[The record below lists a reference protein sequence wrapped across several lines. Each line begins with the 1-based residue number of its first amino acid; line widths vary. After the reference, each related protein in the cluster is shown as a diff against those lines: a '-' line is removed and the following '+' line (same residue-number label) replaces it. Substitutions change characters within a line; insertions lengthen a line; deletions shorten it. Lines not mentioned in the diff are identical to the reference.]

1 MIGDEPQQPDI
12 QAPEDGTTFDLPK
25 ENAPPPARSYTQ
37 DANLVLQLSPVEQES
52 VAKQV
57 LDNADRDWDSGKKF
71 RARRVRQVELFAGI
85 MPAKPP
91 GHEKIAQI
99 HLSIIAQSVLIL
111 HATIHGQL
119 FPPTN
124 YIYGAR
130 AVTPA
135 AFERV
140 RRLGLHMNWQV
151 TTRIPE
157 YLPAVDRGMMQWLIY
172 GTMFD
177 CWYYDPIEKRPC
189 YEVIQSDD
197 LIMPY
202 SSKSVRYDLADVP
215 RKTKKIRK
223 YQHEVEQLRD
233 AGYWEN
239 VDKLFEQ
246 DEDGQAAAEVDALT
260 PGSPPVR
267 MKRAERESEDKRPMG
282 KAEDR
287 IMGQEQP
294 VDDPSAPRLILEQ
307 HLWLKLPGEKSQ
319 RPVIVTVD
327 YDTKTML
334 RLVLREDE
342 DPRDRSRF
350 DRENEARDAHIQAQ
364 NAQHAQAMDQHGQ
377 TVQAMMAPQPVLDE
391 MGQQVPHPET
401 GEPMMHPPPSPDQL
415 PQPPEPPVP
424 PPPPNPVRMVP
435 VEWFTKYGCIPNPEG
450 IYDFGVGYLLEGD
463 NIAADTLM
471 SQYVSAMTL
480 ACLPTFLYSKQA
492 KMQRGDLQLRL
503 GEGVEVPLPPDL
515 LQKAFFQFQFPP
527 PPNAVQKI
535 IESREQSAREL
546 VGASNILTGDVGAN
560 NETATS
566 VQLRSNA
573 ARMNLAE
580 MGNRFNGGR
589 GNSMKN
595 LARLNAKTL
604 DPVEYF
610 SVTMPGQQDQ
620 PPGDPQMV
628 TRDDYLEDFQIT
640 FNCDPRL
647 ASQPQRVQDALALLT
662 QLLQIPPGAIN
673 PQAQQMAITMAL
685 VGYLR
690 ALDRD
695 DVANIIAQAPPP
707 PPPMPPQPTGAPN
720 GQPGAGPAGKPGGG
734 PPGPGNV
741 RGSKPGA
748 PTHVG
753 PAAGNAPV
761 PGPAQGGPPGP

>member
-1 MIGDEPQQPDI
+1 MIGDEPQPDVSV
-12 QAPEDGTTFDLPK
+12 PDEGTTFELPQ
-25 ENAPPPARSYTQ
+25 EQAPPPPRNYTQ
-37 DANLVLQLSPVEQES
+37 DANLVAQLSPVEQEA
-52 VAKQV
+52 VAKTV
-57 LDNADRDWDSGKKF
+57 LDNYERDWDSGKKF
-71 RARRVRQVELFAGI
+71 RARRVRQVELFAGV

-135 AFERV
+135 AYERV

-151 TTRIPE
+151 TTKIPE
-157 YLPAVDRGMMQWLIY
+157 YLPANDRGMMQWLIY

-197 LIMPY
+197 LVMPY
-202 SSKSVRYDLADVP
+202 TSKSVRYDLADVP
-215 RKTKKIRK
+215 RKTRKLRK

-233 AGYWEN
+233 AGFWEN
-239 VDKLFEQ
+239 VDKLFEDDP
-246 DEDGQAAAEVDALT
+246 DEAAAAEVDALT
-260 PGSPPVR
+260 PGSAPTR
-267 MKRAERESEDKRPMG
+267 MRRGEPQSEDKAPMQ

-287 IMGQEQP
+287 IQGQERSA
-294 VDDPSAPRLILEQ
+294 DDPSAPRLILEQ
-307 HLWLKLPGEKSQ
+307 HCWLKLPGEKSQ
-319 RPVIVTVD
+319 RAVVVTVD

-334 RLVLREDE
+334 RLCLREDE

-350 DRENEARDAHIQAQ
+350 DREQQANEAHMQAQ
-364 NAQHAQAMDQHGQ
+364 QAQYESAMSGWSGMMQDAQQ
-377 TVQAMMAPQPVLDE
+377 PKPVLDE
-391 MGQQVPHPET
+391 TGQQVAHPQT
-401 GEPMMHPPPSPDQL
+401 GEPQFHPPPPPEDL
-415 PQPPEPPVP
+415 PQQPPEPKAP
-424 PPPPNPVRMVP
+424 PPPAPVRMVP

-463 NIAADTLM
+463 NVAADTLM

-480 ACLPTFLYSKQA
+480 SLFPTFLYSKQA
-492 KMQRGDLQLRL
+492 KMQRGDLQLRM
-503 GEGVEVPLPPDL
+503 GEGIEVPLPPDL

-535 IESREQSAREL
+535 IETREESARQL
-546 VGASNILTGDVGAN
+546 VGASNILTGDVGGN

-566 VQLRSNA
+566 VQIRSNA

-580 MGNRFNGGR
+580 MGNRFNNAR
-589 GNSMKN
+589 ATSMKN

-610 SVTMPGQQDQ
+610 SVTMPGQQSV
-620 PPGDPQMV
+620 PPQEE
-628 TRDDYLEDFQIT
+628 TIARDDYLEDFQVT
-640 FNCDPRL
+640 FHCDPRL

-673 PQAQQMAITMAL
+673 PQAQQMAISMAL

-695 DVANIIAQAPPP
+695 DVAAIIENAPPP
-707 PPPMPPQPTGAPN
+707 QPPPQPGAPN
-720 GQPGAGPAGKPGGG
+720 GPGAGESGPGGPGGG
-734 PPGPGNV
+734 PPPGPGNV
-741 RGSKPGA
+741 RGPQPGA
-748 PTHVG
+748 PAHVG
-753 PAAGNAPV
+753 KPAGNPAV
-761 PGPAQGGPPGP
+761 PGAAPPGP